1 MLKLEQ
7 KFFPFKKTILSITDD
22 RELSVVSTSLSNTTS
37 FSLPIDQLTPRPS
50 EHRRFKLV
58 AVLIFTISLLV
69 TIISGYILNVTQDPD
84 GLGQQAVVAMLI
96 FGTFTFVSLIKLQ
109 GAYVNLL
116 IFNDRRTMDAIFS
129 ISPKNPS
136 KKEVEEFVNTL
147 ESRIKA
153 IEYGSGFSNTEM
165 TAIYMRHLDFLLN
178 EEVLA
183 QEEYRII
190 ENRVKSKERNAV
202 VSLVK

>member
-1 MLKLEQ
+1 MFKLEQ
-7 KFFPFKKTILSITDD
+7 KSFPFKKTTLSITDD

-58 AVLIFTISLLV
+58 AVSIFSISLLT
-69 TIISGYILNVTQDPD
+69 TIVAGYILNVTEDAD
-84 GLGQQAVVAMLI
+84 GLGQQALVAMLV

-129 ISPKNPS
+129 ISPTNPS
-136 KKEVEEFVNTL
+136 KKEVEEFINIL

-153 IEYGSGFSNTEM
+153 IEYGSDFSKTEM
-165 TAIYMRHLDFLLN
+165 AAIYMRHLDFLLN
-178 EEVLA
+178 EEVLTK
-183 QEEYRII
+183 EEYKIV
-190 ENRVKSKERNAV
+190 ENRVKNKDKNTV
-202 VSLVK
+202 VSLVQ